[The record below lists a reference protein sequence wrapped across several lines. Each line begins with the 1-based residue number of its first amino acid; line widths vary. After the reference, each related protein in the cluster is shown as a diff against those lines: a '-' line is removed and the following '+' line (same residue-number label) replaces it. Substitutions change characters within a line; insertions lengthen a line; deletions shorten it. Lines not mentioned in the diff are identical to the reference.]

1 MASIY
6 GETKEEANF
15 GGIFGKCLTSWGGG
29 GGKIFY
35 LGSDWFVLG

>member
-29 GGKIFY
+29 KIFY

>member
-15 GGIFGKCLTSWGGG
+15 GKSFGKCLTSRGGG
-29 GGKIFY
+29 GVKYFFIVNGE
-35 LGSDWFVLG
+35 G

>member
-1 MASIY
+1 M
-6 GETKEEANF
+6 EEANF
-15 GGIFGKCLTSWGGG
+15 GKFFWKMFDKLGGG